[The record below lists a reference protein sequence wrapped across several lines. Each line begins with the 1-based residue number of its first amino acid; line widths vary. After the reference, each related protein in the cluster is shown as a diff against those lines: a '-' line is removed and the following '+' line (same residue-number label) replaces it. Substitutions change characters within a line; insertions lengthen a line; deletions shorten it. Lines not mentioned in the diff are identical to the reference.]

1 MHPDAAAATLKAT
14 SLMRLPVVMVISP
27 LLSASVYQLF
37 FVLLGGLGVFALMPW
52 CLLVHVV
59 HVVAIDLAQAVDSM
73 LVNELVV
80 LVQGRL
86 PLFLFGIIEGFRPFP
101 CC

>member
-37 FVLLGGLGVFALMPW
+37 FVLLGVFALMPW

-59 HVVAIDLAQAVDSM
+59 HVVGIDLAQAVDSM

-86 PLFLFGIIEGFRPFP
+86 PLFLFGIIEGLRPFP